1 DRKKGETLTKRPRP
15 KLKTPVL
22 KRPTEDTRFYIDYDW
37 WDRSNLDLKTYLYS
51 KLDIGEDLSLDTEM
65 DRVDLIDAQTGEVH
79 QVDGFQYVLQT
90 YFSRLPQD
98 FAQRASLVD
107 ATFFVLLANANQPM
121 TAKEIANRLNRS
133 TEVVLRTLGGPRV
146 YQGIRP
152 IFNDEE

>member
-1 DRKKGETLTKRPRP
+1 LTKRPRP

-107 ATFFVLLANANQPM
+107 ATFFELLANANQPM
-121 TAKEIANRLNRS
+121 TATEIANRLNRS

>member
-1 DRKKGETLTKRPRP
+1 MTKRPRP